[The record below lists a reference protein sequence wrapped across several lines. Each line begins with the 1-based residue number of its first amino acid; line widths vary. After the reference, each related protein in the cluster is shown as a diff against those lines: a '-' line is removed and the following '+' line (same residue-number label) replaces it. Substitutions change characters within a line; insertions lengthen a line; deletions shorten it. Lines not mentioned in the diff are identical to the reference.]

1 MLKAFASIHIFAFC
15 CLITGF
21 VYGDDQHQRAIRE
34 LSLQVDKI
42 LPEIDQEE
50 DDQLYTELSLVVSD
64 LYKKLVEITALYFIG
79 NSYSSA
85 KILHERLFFEIGK
98 DVITIV
104 KIFALYLPTMLSSKE
119 LSWKTKVK
127 KCSYIVVTVTV
138 LVLWIKEY
146 YTSYVSKM
154 DMLDPVGYGYYPR
167 QLYASASDIY
177 RPRVSDSFR

>member
-1 MLKAFASIHIFAFC
+1 MIKAFRCVSVFAFC
-15 CLITGF
+15 SLITGF
-21 VYGDDQHQRAIRE
+21 IYGENQHEYAIRE

-42 LPEIDQEE
+42 LPEIDKEE
-50 DDQLYTELSLVVSD
+50 DDVLYAELSLVVSD

-79 NSYSSA
+79 SSYSSA

-127 KCSYIVVTVTV
+127 KSSYIFATVTI

-146 YTSYVSKM
+146 YTSYVSKI
-154 DMLDPVGYGYYPR
+154 DVLDPVGYGYYPR